1 MSPTTNLLITN
12 KQTNSLTTKQHTTMI
27 WLILIIC
34 AFAVDSMGDNKK
46 KRYNKR
52 RSSYNSWYNENSWLD
67 AAWFHDH
74 HQKM

>member
-1 MSPTTNLLITN
+1 
-12 KQTNSLTTKQHTTMI
+12 MI

-67 AAWFHDH
+67 APLMRGIFPLAKYLMFTT
-74 HQKM
+74 

>member
-1 MSPTTNLLITN
+1 
-12 KQTNSLTTKQHTTMI
+12 MI

-34 AFAVDSMGDNKK
+34 AFAVDNMGDNKK